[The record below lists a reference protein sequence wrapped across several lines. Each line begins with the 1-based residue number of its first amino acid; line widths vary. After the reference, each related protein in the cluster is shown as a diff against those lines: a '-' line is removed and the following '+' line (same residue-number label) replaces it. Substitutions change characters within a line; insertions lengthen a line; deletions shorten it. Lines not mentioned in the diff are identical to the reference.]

1 MTTTAI
7 VACAQSGSGGGKI
20 ILSISISMGEF
31 LQINTNVEQENRST
45 PMKGSSMRRRKCV
58 VMNRIQYMGNVRSWY
73 RSMMQV
79 WKRKVDGRMEW

>member
-1 MTTTAI
+1 
-7 VACAQSGSGGGKI
+7 
-20 ILSISISMGEF
+20 MGEF

-73 RSMMQV
+73 RRCGSGRWTDV
-79 WKRKVDGRMEW
+79 WNGNGGKGRECYGGKMIQLGLRNSVSRDH